1 MRKRLAS
8 PAFAA
13 AGFGHDEVFGLMSRI
28 FMHTMARMATL
39 CAALVL
45 SGCAVFREP
54 PALGEPVASVTA
66 RLGQPTG
73 VYPLPD
79 GGQELEY
86 ATAPFGQFTWMAR
99 IGADGRLA
107 SYEQVLTGE
116 KFATIK
122 VDQATKADVLRII
135 GRPAEQSR
143 VRLHNYEVWSY
154 RYKEAGV
161 WNSLM
166 HVHFDEQGVVRQM
179 MNGPDPMFE
188 VRDRRW

>member
-1 MRKRLAS
+1 
-8 PAFAA
+8 
-13 AGFGHDEVFGLMSRI
+13 
-28 FMHTMARMATL
+28 MHTMARIATL
-39 CAALVL
+39 CAALAL

-54 PALGEPVASVTA
+54 PVPGEPAAAVTA
-66 RLGQPTG
+66 KLGQPTS

-99 IGADGRLA
+99 IGPDGRLQ

-116 KFATIK
+116 KFATIT
-122 VDQATKADVLRII
+122 VDKATKADVLRIV
-135 GRPAEQSR
+135 GRPAETSR
-143 VRLHNYEVWSY
+143 VHLHNYEVWSY

>member
-1 MRKRLAS
+1 M
-8 PAFAA
+8 AFS
-13 AGFGHDEVFGLMSRI
+13 GYLQGNHMNKMIRI
-28 FMHTMARMATL
+28 ATL
-39 CAALVL
+39 CAALSL
-45 SGCAVFREP
+45 AGCAGPIFKQAPLV
-54 PALGEPVASVTA
+54 GDPVAAVTSKM
-66 RLGQPTG
+66 GQPTS
-73 VYPLPD
+73 VYPAPD
-79 GGQELEY
+79 GGQLFEY
-86 ATAPFGQFTWMAR
+86 ATAPFGQFTWMAH
-99 IGADGRLA
+99 IGPDGRLV

-122 VDQATKADVLRII
+122 VDQATKADVLRTI

-143 VRLHNYEVWSY
+143 VRLRNYEVWSY

-188 VRDRRW
+188 ARDRRW

>member
-1 MRKRLAS
+1 MNK
-8 PAFAA
+8 
-13 AGFGHDEVFGLMSRI
+13 MIRI
-28 FMHTMARMATL
+28 ATL
-39 CAALVL
+39 CAALSL
-45 SGCAVFREP
+45 AGCAGPIFKQAPNVGDP
-54 PALGEPVASVTA
+54 LAAVTA
-66 RLGQPTG
+66 KLGQPTG

-99 IGADGRLA
+99 IGPDGGLV

-122 VDQATKADVLRII
+122 VDKATKDDVLRAI